1 MKEWIDG
8 GNEVKEMGM
17 FRIDGVREN
26 QWDTSQPIHQMV
38 ILNTKL
44 DKAYKWDYEITG
56 TRGISQRRHLAIIQT

>member
-26 QWDTSQPIHQMV
+26 QWNQYSS
-38 ILNTKL
+38 N
-44 DKAYKWDYEITG
+44 G
-56 TRGISQRRHLAIIQT
+56 